1 MRQVDEALKW
11 YNEALSTVSKVF
23 GPDHPEVRRQEA
35 GGRRRQEEDVTKE
48 QVAHV
53 HWNIALCY
61 QTKGEVDASK
71 RSPPLPPFPPPPGL
85 QQLLSSPFSS
95 PFLRRKLGWH
105 NSWPFKFFSAATKK
119 RSTLSCPCPRP
130 CPCGC
135 CFLIFSTI
143 SVAHWARRIVHEGKD
158 FEAMVK
164 HLNHG
169 ESLLAFDIFFS
180 LLVVTQ
186 TTLLPPVPILS
197 AQCIALIRSQLSTF
211 SSRGSGRITS
221 QPNELHRP
229 SWRFANLFEIDST
242 PSTKET

>member
-23 GPDHPEVRRQEA
+23 GPDHPEV
-35 GGRRRQEEDVTKE
+35 
-48 QVAHV
+48 AHV

-71 RSPPLPPFPPPPGL
+71 R
-85 QQLLSSPFSS
+85 
-95 PFLRRKLGWH
+95 KLGWH

-119 RSTLSCPCPRP
+119 
-130 CPCGC
+130 
-135 CFLIFSTI
+135 
-143 SVAHWARRIVHEGKD
+143 RIVHEGKD

-221 QPNELHRP
+221 QPNELHR
-229 SWRFANLFEIDST
+229 
-242 PSTKET
+242 